1 MLMESRHEV
10 EIQRMERVLRSYG
23 VLTRERLC
31 EMCQGAHLPVNVKI
45 ALEEAIQAGRI
56 VALGDEL
63 VELPPGARPASA
75 TSSP

>member
-31 EMCQGAHLPVNVKI
+31 EMCNGEHMPVNVHI
-45 ALEEAIQAGRI
+45 ALDEAIAAGRI
-56 VALGDEL
+56 VPLGDEL
-63 VELPPGARPASA
+63 VELPHE
-75 TSSP
+75 TV

>member
-1 MLMESRHEV
+1 MLMQSRHEV

-31 EMCQGAHLPVNVKI
+31 EMCNGEHMPVNVRI
-45 ALEEAIQAGRI
+45 ALEEGIAAGRI

-63 VELPPGARPASA
+63 VELPH
-75 TSSP
+75 

>member
-10 EIQRMERVLRSYG
+10 EIARMERVLRSYG

-31 EMCQGAHLPVNVKI
+31 ELVNGEHMPVNVKV
-45 ALEEAIQAGRI
+45 ALDEAIQTGRI

-63 VELPPGARPASA
+63 VELPQERAQAS
-75 TSSP
+75 

>member
-10 EIQRMERVLRSYG
+10 EIQRMERTLRSYG

-31 EMCQGAHLPVNVKI
+31 EMCNGEHLPVNVHI
-45 ALEEAIQAGRI
+45 ALDEAIAAGRI

-63 VELPPGARPASA
+63 VELPQTDRDRP
-75 TSSP
+75 

>member
-23 VLTRERLC
+23 VLTRDRLC
-31 EMCQGAHLPVNVKI
+31 EMCNGEHLPVNVRI
-45 ALEEAIQAGRI
+45 ALDEAIVAGRI

-63 VELPPGARPASA
+63 VELPH
-75 TSSP
+75 